1 MGEEEWCSHMACTTR
16 QEMSPCLVS
25 GGSET
30 RFEVIF
36 SLRQTE
42 GKGSCS
48 ELKMELMN
56 EFLLRVLQRNTREA

>member
-1 MGEEEWCSHMACTTR
+1 MGPWEKKNSAVAWPVRR
-16 QEMSPCLVS
+16 QEMLHCLLKTLS
-25 GGSET
+25 GTLRERRRDGSET

-56 EFLLRVLQRNTREA
+56 